1 MKAIDVY
8 SRIPSRLLI
17 LAFAGSL
24 LCSCASVQREA
35 APSQS
40 DRPERGKALVIFYR
54 ERHFVGGGVS
64 YKVFDNGG
72 RIGGLPNGAYFV
84 YQATPGAHKFTA
96 STESTAEHVLS
107 LEAGKTYYIRGEVHM
122 GVMVV
127 RPELVIADSKEAVG
141 AIKDLHRVK
150 MKP

>member
-1 MKAIDVY
+1 MINLRFFKFASSLVV
-8 SRIPSRLLI
+8 LG
-17 LAFAGSL
+17 LAVSL
-24 LCSCASVQREA
+24 LSSCASVQREA
-35 APSQS
+35 APSQP
-40 DRPERGKALVIFYR
+40 DRPERGKALVIIYR
-54 ERHFVGGGVS
+54 ERHFTGGGVS
-64 YKVFDNGG
+64 YKVFDNGT

-96 STESTAEHVLS
+96 STESTAEHVLT

-122 GVMVV
+122 GVMVG

>member
-1 MKAIDVY
+1 MRAIDVY

-35 APSQS
+35 APSQP

-64 YKVFDNGG
+64 YKVFDNGA

-122 GVMVV
+122 GVMVG